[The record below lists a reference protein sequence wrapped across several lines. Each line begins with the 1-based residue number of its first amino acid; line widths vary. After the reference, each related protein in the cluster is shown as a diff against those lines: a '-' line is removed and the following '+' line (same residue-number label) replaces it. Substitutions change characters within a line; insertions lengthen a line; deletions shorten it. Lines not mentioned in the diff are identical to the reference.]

1 MSTACGRPWSSP
13 GDPGDPPGPD
23 IVSSPIKR
31 RRDGRYVIRL
41 DANARVVLANLAAQL
56 PGALDARDPM
66 VRRLFPPAYTSDD
79 QTAAEQDYRELVDT
93 ALTNHHLRSL
103 ETLVSTAEADSLT
116 EEEFLAW
123 LDAVGSLRL
132 VLGTRLDVHEDM
144 DAPDPQDPQAA
155 EYGLFVFLGELQY
168 LMVELLAEDL
178 PDEGRPEGDL

>member
-1 MSTACGRPWSSP
+1 M
-13 GDPGDPPGPD
+13 
-23 IVSSPIKR
+23 SSPIKR

-56 PGALDARDPM
+56 PEALDSRDPM
-66 VRRLFPPAYTSDD
+66 VRRLFPPAYTAED

-93 ALTNHHLRSL
+93 ALTNHHRNSL
-103 ETLVSTAEADSLT
+103 ETLVATSESASLS
-116 EEEFLAW
+116 EEEFMAW

-144 DAPDPQDPQAA
+144 EAPDPQDPQAA

-168 LMVELLAEDL
+168 LMVELLAADL
-178 PDEGRPEGDL
+178 PDEGRPEGAL

>member
-1 MSTACGRPWSSP
+1 
-13 GDPGDPPGPD
+13 
-23 IVSSPIKR
+23 VSSPIKR

-56 PGALDARDPM
+56 PEALAARDPM
-66 VRRLFPPAYTSDD
+66 VRRLFPPAYTADD
-79 QTAAEQDYRELVDT
+79 QTQAEEEYRALVDT
-93 ALTNHHLRSL
+93 ALTNHHQRSL
-103 ETLVSTAEADSLT
+103 ETLVTTAEADSLS
-116 EEEFLAW
+116 EDEFLAW

-144 DAPDPQDPQAA
+144 EAPDPQDPQAA

-178 PDEGRPEGDL
+178 PDEGRPEGAL

>member
-1 MSTACGRPWSSP
+1 M
-13 GDPGDPPGPD
+13 
-23 IVSSPIKR
+23 SSPIKR

-56 PGALDARDPM
+56 PEALDSRDPM
-66 VRRLFPPAYTSDD
+66 VRRLFPPAYTDPD

-93 ALTNHHLRSL
+93 ALTNHHRNSL
-103 ETLVSTAEADSLT
+103 ETLVATSESDSLS

-144 DAPDPQDPQAA
+144 EAPDPQDPQAA

-168 LMVELLAEDL
+168 LMVELLAADL
-178 PDEGRPEGDL
+178 PDEGRPEGAL